1 MLCTYYYSLQV
12 KRAQPAPALEDV
24 TSPEPEP
31 AHEPSPVAPV
41 NTVPATEEPDHP
53 PDVPEVHPKY
63 GNLIQLPFYH
73 KVRTTW
79 RTRVGCKMC
88 DLPLEI
94 AFHFVYSLL
103 LVFLNAILVSDSH
116 QAHINVCLDV
126 VRSL

>member
-12 KRAQPAPALEDV
+12 KRAQSAPAPEDV
-24 TSPEPEP
+24 TPTEPEP
-31 AHEPSPVAPV
+31 ALAPSPVAPV
-41 NTVPATEEPDHP
+41 NTVPATEE